1 MWMHLCAKFSSW
13 NKMKKER
20 PMGVLF
26 FYDVLFQTEYNR
38 WAVSIILY

>member
-1 MWMHLCAKFSSW
+1 MWMHLCAKFSPW

-38 WAVSIILY
+38 WAVSIILH